1 MKDIKNYILEGY
13 KKPTK
18 PYIIKDID
26 GNDVEFE
33 PSRYEILNK
42 AFEWVCKHCVIDKS
56 LFEKEKWPYTV
67 AKAVFKSNKYE
78 LKSVL
83 FALDPED
90 KDLIDRNKI
99 KSNSEHQKLI
109 DKYKGTLKDDQII
122 GQLIPYSLIQ
132 KNHTAYT
139 EIILTNK
146 NILANYIDDY
156 AFPISD
162 EKIV

>member
-1 MKDIKNYILEGY
+1 MEQE
-13 KKPTK
+13 
-18 PYIIKDID
+18 IIQEYLQGASI
-26 GNDVEFE
+26 
-33 PSRYEILNK
+33 
-42 AFEWVCKHCVIDKS
+42 
-56 LFEKEKWPYTV
+56 T
-67 AKAVFKSNKYE
+67 
-78 LKSVL
+78 
-83 FALDPED
+83 
-90 KDLIDRNKI
+90 
-99 KSNSEHQKLI
+99 KLI

-122 GQLIPYSLIQ
+122 GQLIPYSLVQ